1 MLERSALSLAQRFRC
16 STSDGGDSLGLA
28 DFVPWLTPH
37 WERPDHLRPLIE
49 ALERAER
56 GEEVRVLISL
66 PPRHGKTELLLHTV
80 AWWLRRHLD
89 HTIGYVTYAAELAR
103 SKSRFARDYAMRA
116 GVVLREDSAALHEW
130 RTPKLGGLLATG
142 IGGPLTGH
150 GLELALVDDPHKNRA
165 EAESKTYRDQVY
177 EWFTSTL
184 LTRIEP
190 GGSVFAVHARWHPD
204 DLIGRLSKDAAAH
217 WESINLPAI
226 AQAGDPL
233 GRPLGA
239 ALWPSRWSEEAL
251 ARKKIE
257 VGAYDWASLFDGSPR
272 PRGGSV
278 FRDVQFYD
286 APPALGYR
294 IAIGV
299 DLAFTAKT
307 SADWSV
313 AIVLAHDGRFFY
325 VLDVIRR
332 QVQAT
337 EFASTLE
344 IVRARFPWAPM
355 RFYYAGAEKGVI
367 DLMNALKSSVHLAGE
382 PATADKFVRAQPVAA
397 AWNGDPETHQPGRIL
412 VPREVPWLDAFVS
425 EIAAFTGVNDA
436 ADDQVDAL
444 AAGYDV
450 LKSGAPITVATG
462 SARSWA
468 RSSADI

>member
-1 MLERSALSLAQRFRC
+1 LLERSALGLAQRLSC
-16 STSDGGDSLGLA
+16 SDSGGTGSIGLA

-37 WERPDHLRPLIE
+37 WERPDHLRPLVE
-49 ALERAER
+49 ALERAEH
-56 GEEVRVLISL
+56 GDEARVLISL
-66 PPRHGKTELLLHTV
+66 PPRHGKTELLLHTI
-80 AWWLRRHLD
+80 AWWLKRRPE

-103 SKSRFARDYAMRA
+103 SKSRFARDYALRA

-165 EAESKTYRDQVY
+165 EAESKTFRDQIH

-184 LTRIEP
+184 MTRIEP
-190 GGSVFAVHARWHPD
+190 GGSVFVVHGRWHPD
-204 DLIGRLSKDAAAH
+204 DLIGRLSKDAAVG

-226 AQAGDPL
+226 AQAGDAL

-239 ALWPSRWSEEAL
+239 ALWPSRWPEEAL
-251 ARKKIE
+251 ARKRIE
-257 VGAYDWASLFDGSPR
+257 VGAYDWASLYDGSPR

-278 FRDVQFYD
+278 FRDVQFYN

-307 SADWSV
+307 SANSSV
-313 AIVLAHDGRFFY
+313 AIVLACDGRFFY

-332 QVQAT
+332 QVQAN
-337 EFASTLE
+337 EFASTLKTLR
-344 IVRARFPWAPM
+344 VRFPWAPM

-367 DLMNALKSSVHLAGE
+367 DLMNELKSSLHLAGE

-397 AWNGDPETHQPGRIL
+397 AWNGNPEERQQGTVL
-412 VPREVPWLDAFVS
+412 VPREAPWLDAFVS
-425 EIAAFTGVNDA
+425 EIASFTGINDA

-444 AAGYDV
+444 AAAYDL
-450 LKSGAPITVATG
+450 LKGTAPITVAVG
-462 SARSWA
+462 GARSWA
-468 RSSADI
+468 GGTADI